1 MLIDYEWIPLRL
13 SKGFSLLLVSIFYS
27 IKQTIY
33 VEKNGGEK
41 MLNLKKMLPL
51 ALVLAM
57 AVASFAGCAKEA
69 PADKAEGQ
77 EGAVE
82 PKGTIILATTTSTQD
97 SGLLDVILPDFT
109 AKTGY
114 EADVIAVGSG
124 EAMKMGENG
133 EADVL
138 LVHSPA
144 AEKEFVA
151 AGHSPARY
159 DVMYNDFVI
168 LGPKDDPAGIKAA
181 APDKAQAAF
190 QKIYDGK
197 VTFVSRADESGTHK
211 KELSIWEK
219 LGLTPSGDWYVES
232 GKGMGD
238 VITMTNEMLGYTL
251 SDRATWLNLS
261 EKTDLQIVTEGDKD
275 LFNQYGV
282 MVVDPSKNDQ
292 INEEGALAFQEWIL
306 SDATQKL
313 IGQYGVDRYGAAL
326 FTPNAAKAE

>member
-1 MLIDYEWIPLRL
+1 MR
-13 SKGFSLLLVSIFYS
+13 SKKLLALLLVL
-27 IKQTIY
+27 
-33 VEKNGGEK
+33 
-41 MLNLKKMLPL
+41 MM
-51 ALVLAM
+51 VLA
-57 AVASFAGCAKEA
+57 VFAGCGKED
-69 PADKAEGQ
+69 PAEQQGEAEGPA
-77 EGAVE
+77 EII
-82 PKGTIILATTTSTQD
+82 GTIILATTTSTQD

-114 EADVIAVGSG
+114 EVDVIAVGSG
-124 EAMKMGENG
+124 EAMTMGENG

-151 AGHSPARY
+151 NGHSPARY

-168 LGPKDDPAGIKAA
+168 LGPTDDPAGIKAA

-190 QKIYDGK
+190 QKIYDDQ

-211 KELSIWEK
+211 KELSIWSK
-219 LGLTPSGDWYVES
+219 LGLEPSGEWYVES

-251 SDRATWLNLS
+251 SDRATWLNMS
-261 EKTDLQIVTEGDKD
+261 EGTDLQIVTEGDKD

-292 INEEGALAFQEWIL
+292 INAEGALAFQEWIL
-306 SDATQKL
+306 SKETQAL
-313 IGQYGVDRYGAAL
+313 IGEYGKDKYGAAL
-326 FTPNAAKAE
+326 FTPNAAAAE

>member
-1 MLIDYEWIPLRL
+1 ML
-13 SKGFSLLLVSIFYS
+13 KMKKLL
-27 IKQTIY
+27 T
-33 VEKNGGEK
+33 
-41 MLNLKKMLPL
+41 L
-51 ALVLAM
+51 ALVLIMVLTAF
-57 AVASFAGCAKEA
+57 SGCAKEEA
-69 PADKAEGQ
+69 SPQPEEEGPAEIIGK
-77 EGAVE
+77 
-82 PKGTIILATTTSTQD
+82 IILATTTSTQD

-109 AKTGY
+109 YKTGY

-159 DVMYNDFVI
+159 DVMYNDFII

-181 APDKAQAAF
+181 APDNAQAAF
-190 QKIYDGK
+190 QKIYDDQT
-197 VTFVSRADESGTHK
+197 TFISRADESGTHK
-211 KELSIWEK
+211 KELSIWDK
-219 LGLTPSGDWYVES
+219 LRLTPSGDWYVES

-251 SDRATWLNLS
+251 ADRATWLNMS
-261 EKTDLQIVTEGDKD
+261 EGTDLQIITEGDKD

-282 MVVDPSKNDQ
+282 MVVDPAKNEQ
-292 INEEGALAFQEWIL
+292 INAEGALAFQEWIL
-306 SDATQKL
+306 SEETQKL
-313 IGQYGVDRYGAAL
+313 IGEYGKDQYGIAL
-326 FTPNAAKAE
+326 FTPSAAE

>member
-1 MLIDYEWIPLRL
+1 MEEKKMLK
-13 SKGFSLLLVSIFYS
+13 SKKLLALLLVL
-27 IKQTIY
+27 
-33 VEKNGGEK
+33 
-41 MLNLKKMLPL
+41 MM
-51 ALVLAM
+51 VLT
-57 AVASFAGCAKEA
+57 VFAGCAKEE
-69 PADKAEGQ
+69 PAQQPEKPEGPAEII
-77 EGAVE
+77 
-82 PKGTIILATTTSTQD
+82 GTIILATTTSTQD

-109 AKTGY
+109 YKTGY
-114 EADVIAVGSG
+114 EVDVIAVGSG

-159 DVMYNDFVI
+159 DVMYNDFII

-190 QKIYDGK
+190 QKIYDDK

-211 KELSIWEK
+211 KELSIWDK
-219 LGLTPSGDWYVES
+219 LGLTPSGDWYIES

-251 SDRATWLNLS
+251 ADRATWLNMS
-261 EKTDLQIVTEGDKD
+261 EGTDLQIITEGDKD

-282 MVVDPSKNDQ
+282 MVVDPSKNDK
-292 INEEGALAFQEWIL
+292 INAEGALAFQEWIL
-306 SDATQKL
+306 SDETQKL
-313 IGQYGVDRYGAAL
+313 IGQYGVENYGIAL

>member
-1 MLIDYEWIPLRL
+1 MLK
-13 SKGFSLLLVSIFYS
+13 SK
-27 IKQTIY
+27 KRWT
-33 VEKNGGEK
+33 
-41 MLNLKKMLPL
+41 
-51 ALVLAM
+51 LVLAM
-57 AVASFAGCAKEA
+57 MMILTLFTACGAKEEAVAPVEEE
-69 PADKAEGQ
+69 PAAAEIIG
-77 EGAVE
+77 
-82 PKGTIILATTTSTQD
+82 KIILATTTSTQD

-114 EADVIAVGSG
+114 EVDVIAVGSG

-151 AGHSPARY
+151 AGHSPERF

-168 LGPKDDPAGIKAA
+168 LGPTEDPAGIKAA
-181 APDKAQAAF
+181 APDNAQAAF
-190 QKIYDGK
+190 QKIYDDQ
-197 VTFVSRADESGTHK
+197 VTFVSRADDSGTHK
-211 KELSIWEK
+211 KELSVWEK
-219 LGLTPSGDWYVES
+219 LTLTPSGDWYVET

-251 SDRATWLNLS
+251 ADRATWLNMS
-261 EKTDLQIVTEGDKD
+261 EGTDLQIVTEGDKD

-292 INEEGALAFQEWIL
+292 INAEGALAFQNWIL
-306 SDATQKL
+306 SEETQAL
-313 IGQYGVDRYGAAL
+313 IGTYGVEEYGLAL
-326 FTPNAAKAE
+326 FTPNASK

>member
-1 MLIDYEWIPLRL
+1 MLKSRKRW
-13 SKGFSLLLVSIFYS
+13 
-27 IKQTIY
+27 
-33 VEKNGGEK
+33 
-41 MLNLKKMLPL
+41 

-57 AVASFAGCAKEA
+57 MMILTLFTGCGAKEEAAA
-69 PADKAEGQ
+69 PVEEEPAAAEIIG
-77 EGAVE
+77 
-82 PKGTIILATTTSTQD
+82 KIILATTTSTQD

-114 EADVIAVGSG
+114 EVDVIAVGSG

-151 AGHSPARY
+151 AGHSPERF
-159 DVMYNDFVI
+159 DVMYNDFII
-168 LGPKDDPAGIKAA
+168 LGPTEDPAGIKAA
-181 APDKAQAAF
+181 APDNAQAAF
-190 QKIYDGK
+190 QKIYDDQ
-197 VTFVSRADESGTHK
+197 VTFVSRADDSGTHK

-219 LGLTPSGDWYVES
+219 LTLTPSGDWYVET

-251 SDRATWLNLS
+251 ADRATWLNMS
-261 EKTDLQIVTEGDKD
+261 EGTDLQIVTEGDKD

-292 INEEGALAFQEWIL
+292 INAEGALAFQNWIL
-306 SDATQKL
+306 SEETQAL
-313 IGQYGVDRYGAAL
+313 IGTYGVEEYGLAL
-326 FTPNAAKAE
+326 FTPNASK

>member
-1 MLIDYEWIPLRL
+1 MLK
-13 SKGFSLLLVSIFYS
+13 SK
-27 IKQTIY
+27 KRW
-33 VEKNGGEK
+33 
-41 MLNLKKMLPL
+41 

-57 AVASFAGCAKEA
+57 MMILTLFAGCGAKEEAAA
-69 PADKAEGQ
+69 PVEEEPAAAEIIG
-77 EGAVE
+77 
-82 PKGTIILATTTSTQD
+82 KIILATTTSTQD

-114 EADVIAVGSG
+114 EVDVIAVGSG

-151 AGHSPARY
+151 AGHSPERF
-159 DVMYNDFVI
+159 DVMYNDFII
-168 LGPKDDPAGIKAA
+168 LGPTEDPAGIKAA
-181 APDKAQAAF
+181 APDNAQAAF
-190 QKIYDGK
+190 QKIYDDQ
-197 VTFVSRADESGTHK
+197 VTFVSRADDSGTHK

-219 LGLTPSGDWYVES
+219 LTLTPSGDWYVET

-251 SDRATWLNLS
+251 ADRATWLNMS
-261 EKTDLQIVTEGDKD
+261 EGTDLQIVTEGDKD

-292 INEEGALAFQEWIL
+292 INAEGALAFQNWIL
-306 SDATQKL
+306 SEETQAL
-313 IGQYGVDRYGAAL
+313 IGTYGVEEYGLAL
-326 FTPNAAKAE
+326 FTPNASK